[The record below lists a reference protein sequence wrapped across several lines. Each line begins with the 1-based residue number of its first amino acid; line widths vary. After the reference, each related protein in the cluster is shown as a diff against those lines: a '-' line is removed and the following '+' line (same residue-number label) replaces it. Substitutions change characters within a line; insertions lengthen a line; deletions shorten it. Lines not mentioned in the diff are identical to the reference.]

1 MKETISLFFN
11 NLGLFSPLDFT
22 DPVTYF
28 VPGFILLILG
38 ETLLYQIPQ
47 KLFTKEL
54 IKDELSSVGL
64 GVGAVFLDFGM
75 KAISLSYFFWIYNHF
90 RLTDIFGIENFSEF
104 FTL

>member
-64 GVGAVFLDFGM
+64 GVGAVFLDLWWDFNDLG
-75 KAISLSYFFWIYNHF
+75 SSFWN
-90 RLTDIFGIENFSEF
+90 LQS
-104 FTL
+104 